1 MSWRDKLIEDCVAWL
16 RAARLRL
23 RGHVRLPRPRAR
35 CGPDHAANSTWWG
48 NVTAAIAEAL
58 NARGSLRRAA
68 GSGTGRRFATFMR
81 PPGSFRGV
89 GPLLA

>member
-35 CGPDHAANSTWWG
+35 FGPDHAANSTWWG

-58 NARGSLRRAA
+58 NARGITAPR
-68 GSGTGRRFATFMR
+68 SGQRHGTSVRNVHEA
-81 PPGSFRGV
+81 PGESRG
-89 GPLLA
+89 